1 MGKTVDLSTYYYN
14 KAEIDVFLEDKA
26 NNDDIPIPS
35 NTKPSADTNTGDKG
49 TSTEYARAD
58 HVHPK
63 SSLYAQSNHNHTV
76 LTYMTSMQGTFASTQ
91 QRSIFDRPQQGQ
103 WTFIDN
109 KISYDGTN
117 ITYNSSEI
125 ATLDDIP
132 TLLSDLT
139 NDSDFIE
146 TSSTTG
152 LIKNDGSIDTN
163 NYVLTT
169 DSRLSDARE
178 PIKHSHSLSDI
189 GSENEYGISVWR
201 DAYDVIMLLNDKL
214 IYFDDTGVVAYTNSD
229 GDMEELA
236 NLHNIQDNIVDNLT
250 TNDATKSLSAKQGKI
265 LNDLIGDAIT
275 YINQ

>member
-14 KAEIDVFLEDKA
+14 KAEIDAFLEDKA
-26 NNDDIPIPS
+26 DSDDIPIPS
-35 NTKPSADTNTGDKG
+35 NTKPSADTSSGNKG

-58 HVHPK
+58 HIHPK
-63 SSLYAQSNHNHTV
+63 SSLYAQSSHNHTV
-76 LTYMTSMQGTFASTQ
+76 LTQMTNIQGSFASTQ
-91 QRSIFDRPQQGQ
+91 QRSIFNRPQQGQ

-146 TSSTTG
+146 TSNTTG

-169 DSRLSDARE
+169 DSRLSDERQ
-178 PIKHSHSLSDI
+178 PTQHSHELSDI
-189 GSENEYGISVWR
+189 NSDNSYALSIWR
-201 DAYDVIMLLNDKL
+201 DLYDAITLLNDKL
-214 IYFDDTGVVAYTNSD
+214 IYFDDTGIVSYTNSD

-250 TNDATKSLSAKQGKI
+250 TNDATKSLSAKQGKK
-265 LNDLIGDAIT
+265 LNDLIGNAIT